1 MSRRYYA
8 GIGSRETPI
17 EVQRHMFQVGKFLA
31 RKGYTLRTGGADGA
45 DNAFLEGCRA
55 GNGKVELWLP
65 WQGFNGHR
73 SEFTPDRDEFYQI
86 ASLLH
91 PAWKGL
97 KDSVKRLHSRNVGQI
112 LGEHFDAEKVIEFI
126 ANRSPVAIP
135 LPDVSEFVLCWTPDG
150 STGEK
155 TSSATGGTGMA
166 IRVAY
171 SLDIPIYNDNDFKPA
186 LRKHLSL

>member
-1 MSRRYYA
+1 
-8 GIGSRETPI
+8 
-17 EVQRHMFQVGKFLA
+17 MFQVSKFLA
-31 RKGYTLRTGGADGA
+31 QKGYTLRTGGADGA

-73 SEFTPDRDEFYQI
+73 SEFTPDRNELYQI

-126 ANRSPVAIP
+126 ANRSAVAIP
-135 LPDVSEFVLCWTPDG
+135 LPDVSDLSYAGLLTDLQG
-150 STGEK
+150 
-155 TSSATGGTGMA
+155 
-166 IRVAY
+166 R
-171 SLDIPIYNDNDFKPA
+171 KPLA
-186 LRKHLSL
+186 LRVGLGWLSGLPTR